1 MNTSFRSVWNPA
13 LAAWVAVSEIARTR
27 GKSVSSAAGIVATAL
42 CLSAAPALAGS
53 GGLGGRP
60 ATPTTLFAGDGGAD
74 NVGGAGGFNDGVTN
88 GTGGAGG
95 SAGTAGASEGGAGTP
110 GTYPAG
116 VGALGGA
123 AGTAAAPNGLAGGGF
138 DVTNPAINGYGGGG
152 GGGFFGGTGAS
163 GSNTTPLVGGNGGA
177 GGTGIQAAGGGG
189 AGGYG
194 VVLAPAVTP
203 FTNSSQVTG
212 GNGGSGG
219 AASAQ
224 AGGGG
229 GGGSGLWQT
238 GGVVANTGSIIGG
251 AGGLGGA
258 GGNAVSGPSGG
269 GGGGG
274 GDGLL
279 ITGGSLRNEAG
290 GYIVGGTGG
299 RGGDAGPNVAGAGRA
314 GAGGSGGDGVRAV
327 ANGVTLVNE
336 GSLFGGVGG
345 GGGNAAAGGVGAAGA
360 GGVGVRLVGD
370 NNVLVNASLIVGG
383 QSRTNV
389 RANAVDITGAS
400 NTVEL
405 RSGQAFIGDVV
416 ATGAGNVLAL
426 GGDVSPATPFS
437 VAPIGTAFRGFAGF
451 EKTGESTWTLTGT
464 TTAVTPW
471 TVRAGVLQI
480 TNDSNLGAPTGG
492 LAFDGGTIRLVGAP
506 ADWTTSRAVSVRAG
520 GGTLD
525 LDQQS
530 ATFNGALS
538 GPGAFTVT
546 SNTVTPANFGGVLT
560 LNAAGTRTGITT
572 LSNGVNVNVNVT
584 DALGTGA
591 VALVNGWNK
600 LNFNGAASAG
610 AVVYT
615 VGGLDAS
622 EWNNGITFNDASR
635 AGTAVFNLR
644 GADTLTSFNTID
656 FKGTSSA
663 ESAQINGQGG
673 FVTFADNST
682 AGASTLVNDSAGYLI
697 FTDAASGG
705 TASITNKGA
714 SQLLVFG
721 DAQLAT
727 ARVSNLDTS
736 TVDISGANAGVAIGS
751 LRGAGA
757 VSLGANALTLG
768 GLNLDDAISGVI
780 DGSGALHKIGT
791 GALTL
796 SGANTYTGATDIAE
810 GTLRAGA
817 ANTLSAVSAHTVAA
831 GATLDTAGFNQ
842 RIASLANS
850 GTVSLL
856 SATPG
861 STLTVIGAYVGNGGV
876 LRLGTALGDSG
887 SLSDRLVLDGIA
899 ASATG
904 HTTVQITNV
913 GGLGALTTGDG
924 ISVVTAQNGATTAAN
939 AFTLAGG
946 HVDAGAFEYRLV
958 DGDAAGAGESW
969 FLRSTTTVVPVT
981 PVVPV
986 APVPPVTPENPAE
999 PAPPAG
1005 PVAAPA
1011 PAIVRPTYRAEVPM
1025 VTALPSILREGDLA
1039 MLSTL
1044 HRRVGDQGAVGTSA
1058 VPNATRAWGRLIGG
1072 NTTVTQSGATAPE
1085 SRTRIGGFQTG
1096 VDLVADD
1103 RWNAGL
1109 YVGKLRSDARVDG
1122 VYGLN
1127 LYSRYAG
1134 SLRSDTAYL
1143 GGYATYANA
1152 QGQYADFVLQ
1162 YGRHDIIG
1170 TSVNQVA
1177 SSSDGKSLS
1186 ASAEIGQRFAMG
1198 TDWGIEPQA
1207 QLIYNRQSLDTLRI
1221 GGLTTV
1227 ALDTANAVIGRL
1239 GVRITG
1245 DFTTGIGRLQPYGR
1259 LNLWHGFKGADQ
1271 TTFIGGAG
1279 ATGFG
1284 NRIGYTSVEV
1294 AAGATLAVTN
1304 TTSVYGELGSL
1315 THAGGSASKVK
1326 SSVQGSVGVKL
1337 RF

>member
-13 LAAWVAVSEIARTR
+13 SSAWVAVSEIARTR

-42 CLSAAPALAGS
+42 CLSAAPALAGG

-60 ATPTTLFAGDGGAD
+60 AAPTTLFAGDGGAD
-74 NVGGAGGFNDGVTN
+74 NVGGAGGFNDGVTS

-95 SAGTAGASEGGAGTP
+95 SAGTAGASDGGAGAP

-152 GGGFFGGTGAS
+152 GGGFFGNTGAS
-163 GSNTTPLVGGNGGA
+163 GSNTTPLFGGNGGA
-177 GGTGIQAAGGGG
+177 GGTGLQAAGGGG
-189 AGGYG
+189 AGGFG
-194 VVLAPAVTP
+194 VVLAPSVAT
-203 FTNSSQVTG
+203 FTNTSEITG
-212 GNGGSGG
+212 GNGGVGG

-229 GGGSGLWQT
+229 GGGSGLHQT
-238 GGVVANTGSIIGG
+238 SGTVVNAAGLSGGRGG
-251 AGGLGGA
+251 AGGAGGA
-258 GGNAVSGPSGG
+258 SANGPSGG

-274 GDGLL
+274 GDGVVVM
-279 ITGGSLRNEAG
+279 GGTLRNEAAG
-290 GYIVGGTGG
+290 SITGGTGG
-299 RGGDAGPNVAGAGRA
+299 RGGNAGPATALAGVAGN
-314 GAGGSGGDGVRAV
+314 GGNGGDGVRAV
-327 ANGVTLVNE
+327 ASGGSVVND
-336 GSLFGGVGG
+336 GFIVGG
-345 GGGNAAAGGVGAAGA
+345 RGGAGGTGTATGVAGA
-360 GGVGVRLVGD
+360 GGVGVRLTGD
-370 NNVLVNASLIVGG
+370 GNQLVNAGTIVGG
-383 QSRTNV
+383 LSGANL
-389 RANAVDITGAS
+389 RAEAVTVTGS
-400 NTVEL
+400 DNTVEL
-405 RSGQAFIGDVV
+405 RAGAVFIGNVV
-416 ATGAGNVLAL
+416 ATGGGNGLAL
-426 GGDVSPATPFS
+426 GGDATPAASFN
-437 VAPIGTAFRGFAGF
+437 VATLGAQFTGFTGYD
-451 EKTGESTWTLTGT
+451 KTGLSTWTLTGT
-464 TTAVTPW
+464 TAALTPW
-471 TVRAGVLQI
+471 TVHDGVLQI
-480 TNDSNLGAPTGG
+480 GNDGNLGAPAGG
-492 LAFDGGTIRLVGAP
+492 VTFDGGTIRLVGAP
-506 ADWTTSRAVSVRAG
+506 ADWSTSRAVSVLTG

-538 GPGAFTVT
+538 GAGAFTVT

-560 LNAAGTRTGITT
+560 LNAAGTRTGTTT
-572 LSNGVNVNVNVT
+572 LANGVNVNVNVT
-584 DALGTGA
+584 DALGTGD
-591 VALVNGWNK
+591 VNLVNGWNK
-600 LNFNGAASAG
+600 LNFNGTASAG
-610 AVVYT
+610 AAVYT

-622 EWNNGITFNDASR
+622 EWNNGITFNDASK

-663 ESAQINGQGG
+663 EGAQIHGQGG
-673 FVTFADNST
+673 FVTFADSST
-682 AGASTLVNDSAGYLI
+682 AGAATLVNDGAGYLI

-705 TASITNKGA
+705 TANITNRGA

-727 ARVSNLDTS
+727 ARVANLDTS

-780 DGSGALHKIGT
+780 DGSGALHKIGS

-796 SGANTYTGATDIAE
+796 SGSNTYAGATDIAE

-817 ANTLSAVSAHTVAA
+817 ANAFSAVSAHTVAS

-842 RIASLANS
+842 RIASLANG

-856 SATPG
+856 SAAPG
-861 STLTVIGAYVGNGGV
+861 ATLTVTGAYVGNGGV

-887 SLSDRLVLDGIA
+887 SLSDRLVLDGAA

-904 HTTVQITNV
+904 HTTVQVTDV
-913 GGLGALTTGDG
+913 GGLGALTTGNG
-924 ISVVTAQNGATTAAN
+924 IGVVIAQNGATTGAD
-939 AFTLAGG
+939 AFALAGG

-969 FLRSTTTVVPVT
+969 FLRSTTTAVPVT

-986 APVPPVTPENPAE
+986 APVTPGAPENPAA
-999 PAPPAG
+999 PATPAG
-1005 PVAAPA
+1005 PAPA
-1011 PAIVRPTYRAEVPM
+1011 AASAIVRPTYRAEVPM
-1025 VTALPSILREGDLA
+1025 VTALPSVLRQGDLA

-1044 HRRVGDQGAVGTSA
+1044 HRRVGDDGVAGAAGASDGR
-1058 VPNATRAWGRLIGG
+1058 RAWGRVIGG
-1072 NTTVTQSGATAPE
+1072 NTTVTQSGTTTPT

-1096 VDLVADD
+1096 VDLFAND

-1109 YVGKLRSDARVDG
+1109 YVGKLRSDARVEG
-1122 VYGLN
+1122 VYGLS
-1127 LYSRYAG
+1127 LSSRYAG

-1143 GGYATYANA
+1143 GAYATYANP

-1162 YGRHDIIG
+1162 YGRHDLSG
-1170 TSVNQVA
+1170 TSANQVA
-1177 SSSDGKSLS
+1177 SRSDGKSLT

-1198 TDWGIEPQA
+1198 NGWGIEPQA
-1207 QLIYNRQSLDTLRI
+1207 QLIVNRQRLNDLRI

-1227 ALDTANAVIGRL
+1227 ALDTANAVVGRL
-1239 GVRITG
+1239 GVRVTG

-1259 LNLWHGFKGADQ
+1259 LNLWHGFGGTDQ

-1279 ATGFG
+1279 STAFD

-1294 AAGATLAVTN
+1294 AAGATLSLTT
-1304 TTSVYGELGSL
+1304 TTSLYGELGSL
-1315 THAGGSASKVK
+1315 TQTGRSQSKVK